1 MYLMKCNGS
10 RVAHFPNFMPGHV
23 HNHMIVHTL
32 SAKVYSQSGGCHCDR
47 EIKENKHLQKKE
59 VNVRNIRSQKR
70 PRLVYRQ
77 CVLLYFSTYSQYTKF
92 QPKTPQPCS
101 VNLYVKKKCENAKI
115 RSCKSV
121 NSYLDINYCRNYLNI
136 VHFLL
141 LLYIVLQLI
150 KITSLIVF
158 VCYFSGNSYPSYC
171 I

>member
-1 MYLMKCNGS
+1 MYC
-10 RVAHFPNFMPGHV
+10 
-23 HNHMIVHTL
+23 
-32 SAKVYSQSGGCHCDR
+32 
-47 EIKENKHLQKKE
+47 
-59 VNVRNIRSQKR
+59 
-70 PRLVYRQ
+70 Q

-92 QPKTPQPCS
+92 QPKTPLPCS

-150 KITSLIVF
+150 KITSLIIF
-158 VCYFSGNSYPSYC
+158 VCYFSGNSYPSYKRRKTPKML
-171 I
+171 IIFFISYTYYKEKRAKNPNNL

>member
-1 MYLMKCNGS
+1 M
-10 RVAHFPNFMPGHV
+10 
-23 HNHMIVHTL
+23 
-32 SAKVYSQSGGCHCDR
+32 
-47 EIKENKHLQKKE
+47 
-59 VNVRNIRSQKR
+59 
-70 PRLVYRQ
+70 YRQ

-158 VCYFSGNSYPSYC
+158 VCYFSGNSYPSY
-171 I
+171 ISRKTPKMPIIFFISYTYYKEKSAKNPNNL

>member
-1 MYLMKCNGS
+1 M
-10 RVAHFPNFMPGHV
+10 
-23 HNHMIVHTL
+23 
-32 SAKVYSQSGGCHCDR
+32 
-47 EIKENKHLQKKE
+47 
-59 VNVRNIRSQKR
+59 
-70 PRLVYRQ
+70 YRQ

-158 VCYFSGNSYPSYC
+158 VCYLSGNSYLSYC
-171 I
+171 IISRKTPKMPIIFFYFLHLL